1 MTDKQTT
8 RNRRT
13 DAQMLAHY
21 KAEQERIEAKMAG
34 KPDTTSENGIMKSLK
49 ARLRK
54 TQTEL
59 RAATIVINGQNSSDG
74 GVMRKPIAD
83 TIKATR
89 ARLASQ
95 IETKERAELF
105 MAQAPFSVE
114 VLQATLASADQ
125 GDDVTFPEDL
135 VKLADEQGKTDE
147 QHEAAAVVSQQDE
160 RAAQEAID
168 AAKRTNANIV

>member
-1 MTDKQTT
+1 MTEKQT

-13 DAQMLAHY
+13 DAQMLAHF
-21 KAEQERIEAKMAG
+21 KAEQARLEAKMAG
-34 KPDTTSENGIMKSLK
+34 KPDTTSENGIIKSLK

-59 RAATIVINGQNSSDG
+59 RAATIVVNGQNSSDG

-83 TIKATR
+83 TIAATR

-95 IETKERAELF
+95 LETQKRAEEF
-105 MAQAPFSVE
+105 VVQAPFSIE
-114 VLQATLASADQ
+114 VLEATLAAADQ
-125 GDDVTFPEDL
+125 GEEVTFPEDL
-135 VKLADEQGKTDE
+135 VKLADEQNKTDE

-160 RAAQEAID
+160 RAEQAAID
-168 AAKRTNANIV
+168 ANKRQNGTFA